1 MYKPFELKK
10 EQFKQVNIKVT
21 SDHLKKIEVVLKGI
35 GKLDKHPNFSRNT
48 LIHLMIES
56 AIESNV
62 SIISYQGKEYS
73 FSELLELGNS
83 K

>member
-21 SDHLKKIEVVLKGI
+21 AEHLKKIKTVLKGI
-35 GKLDKHPNFSRNT
+35 VKLDKHPNFSRNT
-48 LIHLMIES
+48 LIYLMLES

-62 SIISYQGKEYS
+62 AIINYEGKDYS
-73 FSELLELGNS
+73 FSELLAL
-83 K
+83 